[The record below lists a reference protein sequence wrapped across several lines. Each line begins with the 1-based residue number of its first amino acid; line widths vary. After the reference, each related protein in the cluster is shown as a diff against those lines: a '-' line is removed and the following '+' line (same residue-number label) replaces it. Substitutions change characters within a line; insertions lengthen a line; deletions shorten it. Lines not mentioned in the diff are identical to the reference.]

1 MNTLVQPIDDV
12 QPAPLAYVGD
22 HVDRA
27 LGTLSARFADAEN
40 SPNIH
45 AFIRARVE
53 QLQSLENIAQEWLV
67 LQTPEGAAGIYLD
80 WWGLQVGQ
88 GRGAD
93 TDEEYRIKLQAAGA
107 RNRSNGT
114 NPDMLLVLTLLL
126 GTLATQVS
134 IIPAYPAGIYI
145 ILTCPAPLT
154 AATQEAV
161 IAFAEASVAAG
172 VGILGI
178 AEIVNPVFAFAGF
191 PDPPYRGYDDG
202 SGLVGGYWA
211 NYFYP

>member
-1 MNTLVQPIDDV
+1 MSTLIQPIDDV
-12 QPAPLAYVGD
+12 QPLPLAYVGD

-27 LGTLSARFADAEN
+27 LGTLSARFADAEK

-53 QLQSLENIAQEWLV
+53 QLQSLEDIAQEWMT
-67 LQTPEGAAGIYLD
+67 LQTPSGAAGIYLD

-93 TDEEYRIKLQAAGA
+93 TDDEYRIKLQAAGA
-107 RNRSNGT
+107 RNRSDGS
-114 NPDMLLVLTLLL
+114 NPDLLLVLTLLL
-126 GTLATQVS
+126 GALATEIA

-145 ILTCPAPLT
+145 ILTCPAALD
-154 AATQEAV
+154 AATQQAV
-161 IAFAEASVAAG
+161 IDFAEASVAAG

-178 AEIVNPVFAFAGF
+178 AEIVNPVFAFDGF
-191 PDPPYRGYDDG
+191 PDPPFRGYDDG
-202 SGLVGGYWA
+202 AGTVGGYWA